1 MPIYNI
7 NNKVLTHL
15 SAQPSSGGDPD
26 GQTFKKKNKLTH
38 LPAQPSSGGGKKV
51 RKNYQINFRSN

>member
-15 SAQPSSGGDPD
+15 SAQPSSGGDSDGQTFKKKIKLTHLSAQPSSGGDPD
-26 GQTFKKKNKLTH
+26 GQTFKKK
-38 LPAQPSSGGGKKV
+38 
-51 RKNYQINFRSN
+51 IN

>member
-26 GQTFKKKNKLTH
+26 GQTFKKK
-38 LPAQPSSGGGKKV
+38 
-51 RKNYQINFRSN
+51 IN